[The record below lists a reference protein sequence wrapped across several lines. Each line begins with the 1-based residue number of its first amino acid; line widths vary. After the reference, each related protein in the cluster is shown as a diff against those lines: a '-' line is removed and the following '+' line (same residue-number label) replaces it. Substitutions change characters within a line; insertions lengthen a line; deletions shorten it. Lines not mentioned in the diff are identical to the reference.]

1 MRHLPPCPLPL
12 LHRMPLLLMTLVSL
26 LLGTGPGI
34 AVDQA
39 GPPGAKDHSAFRLED
54 WVFDQARVSVRESE
68 RFKGVK
74 EMVQTGY
81 QPNLCAWI
89 KDLAFTDGTIECD
102 MTGGAYLGIAFR
114 VIAEEGDPAKR
125 KSEDIYFRVEGNAR
139 PDTVQ
144 YYPHGKL
151 KQEELHRPPY
161 EAQVRPIKQQEWF
174 HVRIEVSGTRA
185 QVFLDRGKQPILVIE
200 NLMHE
205 HRAGSVG
212 LRSWGGSFANLKITP
227 GAGKPTTGR

>member
-1 MRHLPPCPLPL
+1 MRHQPPCCLPL
-12 LHRMPLLLMTLVSL
+12 LYRTTLLLMTLVAT
-26 LLGTGPGI
+26 LLGTGLGI
-34 AVDQA
+34 AGDQA
-39 GPPGAKDHSAFRLED
+39 APPGSKDYSAFRLED
-54 WVFDQARVSVRESE
+54 WVYDKTRVSVRDSD
-68 RFKGVK
+68 RFTGGK

-89 KDLAFTDGTIECD
+89 KDLTFTDGTIECD
-102 MTGGAYLGIAFR
+102 MAGGAYLGIAFR
-114 VIAEEGDPAKR
+114 VIADGADPTMR

-139 PDTVQ
+139 PETVQ

-161 EAQVRPIKQQEWF
+161 EGQVRLIKQQEWF
-174 HVRIEVSGTRA
+174 HVRIEVSGTKA
-185 QVFLDRGKQPILVIE
+185 QVFLDHEKKPILVIDD
-200 NLMHE
+200 LMHE

-227 GAGKPTTGR
+227 APGKPATAR